1 MTTNNTFAPNTT
13 EEVLPAAEMTVE
25 QVLSASLPTHVP
37 VIKVNLNEYGIEQS
51 MHHKGNPN
59 ALYNTLLEI
68 RSGHIIDENSDEV
81 QQEKH
86 RKELDEKIAVLE
98 KEIVTLNTDGQH
110 LSDVSIPSLERSI
123 DELEEEIHEW
133 RLERHQSKKPTA
145 RNQFTLW
152 RAAIFSGIG
161 FVYLVAF
168 YVSAVYMGMTRDI
181 SVTLQEIQQK
191 GEGLGGV
198 FNAIFS
204 KDAFT
209 TFNFHW
215 FAPIPL
221 LMFAM
226 VLEKLYTEYQGKKRW
241 LFVGIAG
248 ISTLVLDVIIAY
260 KIEATNQK
268 LQFMIGQE
276 GEVSAWYTSPD
287 FWAVLM
293 MGFVS
298 TIVWGIVVATLLEEL
313 SKTNYD
319 QVVNLEIEKRKEKI
333 TGIREKIDGLKK
345 EFGLMMSKV
354 NQLKIDIDRLS
365 ERKQNMKV
373 SLSELDNYASRFYD
387 GWIKLVG
394 TLPNKQDLLGLCEE
408 RYQDFRSRYLSE

>member
-13 EEVLPAAEMTVE
+13 EEVLPTAEMTVE
-25 QVLSASLPTHVP
+25 QVLSTSLPTHVP

-110 LSDVSIPSLERSI
+110 LSEVSIPSLEKSI

-133 RLERHQSKKPTA
+133 KLERHQSKKPTA

-181 SVTLQEIQQK
+181 SATLQEIQQK

-226 VLEKLYTEYQGKKRW
+226 V
-241 LFVGIAG
+241 
-248 ISTLVLDVIIAY
+248 
-260 KIEATNQK
+260 IENCMWNFK
-268 LQFMIGQE
+268 VE
-276 GEVSAWYTSPD
+276 S
-287 FWAVLM
+287 
-293 MGFVS
+293 
-298 TIVWGIVVATLLEEL
+298 
-313 SKTNYD
+313 
-319 QVVNLEIEKRKEKI
+319 
-333 TGIREKIDGLKK
+333 DGCL
-345 EFGLMMSKV
+345 
-354 NQLKIDIDRLS
+354 
-365 ERKQNMKV
+365 
-373 SLSELDNYASRFYD
+373 
-387 GWIKLVG
+387 
-394 TLPNKQDLLGLCEE
+394 
-408 RYQDFRSRYLSE
+408 